1 MHRVDANES
10 RDAVAFVHQSAFGN
24 DVRSRM
30 FTPKG
35 PLGRGICLAA
45 AQQKGRGT
53 GTDEPIASAMIHAAR
68 NAECQPA
75 GPAPMLAMPALR
87 NPRSAHANPA
97 RRDAASAPAAATL
110 AGADRDAYGK
120 AADRRL
126 ASSRSQVAAM
136 CLGLA
141 VLRQDDTV
149 DARWR
154 ALWRASPPP
163 FLPWT
168 ET

>member
-35 PLGRGICLAA
+35 PLGRGICLPA
-45 AQQKGRGT
+45 AQQKGSGT

-75 GPAPMLAMPALR
+75 GPAPMLAMPA
-87 NPRSAHANPA
+87 
-97 RRDAASAPAAATL
+97 RRDAASTLAAATL

-120 AADRRL
+120 AADRRF
-126 ASSRSQVAAM
+126 ASSRRQVAAM
-136 CLGLA
+136 CFGLA